1 MRSRWLVLATGL
13 YAVALALIGLWKT
26 PVDRGVPVTDF
37 APVRW
42 LTDLL
47 DLQPW
52 QAYNLVEASA
62 NVVLFVPLGV
72 LVLLW
77 FRSWSL
83 LAAVGVA
90 LVTTIAIELLQ
101 QVLRP
106 ERFASLSDVVANTLG
121 GLIGG
126 LLVVGTR
133 ALSRRSDAEVVSDHR
148 VD

>member
-1 MRSRWLVLATGL
+1 MRSRRLVLATGL

-42 LTDLL
+42 MTDLL

-52 QAYNLVEASA
+52 QAYDLVETSA

-77 FRSWSL
+77 FRHWSW

-90 LVTTIAIELLQ
+90 FATTVTIELLQ
-101 QVLRP
+101 QALRP
-106 ERFASLSDVVANTLG
+106 ERFASLNDVMANTLG

-126 LLVVGTR
+126 LLVVGAR
-133 ALSRRSDAEVVSDHR
+133 AMGRRSGDEVVSDHR
-148 VD
+148 AD